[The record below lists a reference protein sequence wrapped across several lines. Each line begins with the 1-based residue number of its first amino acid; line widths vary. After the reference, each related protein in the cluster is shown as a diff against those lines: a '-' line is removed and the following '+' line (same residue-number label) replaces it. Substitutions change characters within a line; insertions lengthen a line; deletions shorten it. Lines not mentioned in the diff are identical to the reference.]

1 MAKPLDSLNPLI
13 ITEITRP
20 VKPDPSFSWAP
31 KPGSVD
37 LGNLKPT
44 SGKEPVLMV
53 IGEARAAGY
62 RDGGLYR
69 QGQLTSYP
77 NLVARQMGLA
87 NFDPGLFEKEKGNG
101 SGYFVQDPGSTLP
114 SWSKVTNN

>member
-13 ITEITRP
+13 IAEITQP
-20 VKPDPSFSWAP
+20 VKADPSFSWAP
-31 KPGSVD
+31 LPGSVD
-37 LGNLKPT
+37 LGNLKT
-44 SGKEPVLMV
+44 ATGREPVMMV

-87 NFDPGLFEKEKGNG
+87 NFDQGLFSADEGNG
-101 SGYFVQDPGSTLP
+101 TG
-114 SWSKVTNN
+114 